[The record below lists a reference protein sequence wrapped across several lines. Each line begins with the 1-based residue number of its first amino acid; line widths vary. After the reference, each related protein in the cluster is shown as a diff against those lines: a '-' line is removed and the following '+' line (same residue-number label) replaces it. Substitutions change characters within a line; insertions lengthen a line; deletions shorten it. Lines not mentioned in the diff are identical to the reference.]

1 MKSLSS
7 LLLVLA
13 LFGAASVAQ
22 AITFR
27 WETPNE
33 TWGANVT
40 GGALIYNA
48 ADDVSYN
55 ADSLVALAKSG
66 TVYEGFTNVF
76 DSTES
81 FSPWN
86 FSQTEQQVTP
96 VVDGGQHTDKGTYF
110 IVLFDAEGKYAIAQ
124 FAASETTDAWRDS
137 SGGGTPSYVTPFSPS
152 FSGTLVPEPSLLALL
167 ALGVAGLALK
177 RRA

>member
-33 TWGANVT
+33 SWGSTVT

-96 VVDGGQHTDKGTYF
+96 VVDGGQHTDVGSYF
-110 IVLFDAEGKYAIAQ
+110 IVLFDADSKYAIAQ
-124 FAASETTDAWRDS
+124 FSATEAANSWEPSPSDMS
-137 SGGGTPSYVTPFSPS
+137 SFTYFNPS

>member
-22 AITFR
+22 AITFN
-27 WETPNE
+27 WKTPNE

-40 GGALIYNA
+40 GGALVYNASESVTYNA
-48 ADDVSYN
+48 A
-55 ADSLVALAKSG
+55 SLVALAKDD
-66 TVYEGFTNVF
+66 TVYTGFTNVVDAEDETAWAF
-76 DSTES
+76 DSTAYNNTAVS
-81 FSPWN
+81 DS
-86 FSQTEQQVTP
+86 
-96 VVDGGQHTDKGTYF
+96 GKHTDSGTYF

-124 FAASETTDAWRDS
+124 FSATEAANSWQS
-137 SGGGTPSYVTPFSPS
+137 SPS
-152 FSGTLVPEPSLLALL
+152 DISSFTYYKPTFTGTLVPEPSLLALL

>member
-13 LFGAASVAQ
+13 FFGAASVTQ
-22 AITFR
+22 AITFN
-27 WETPNE
+27 WKTPNE
-33 TWGANVT
+33 TWGTNVT
-40 GGALIYNA
+40 GGALVYNASNTVEYNA
-48 ADDVSYN
+48 A
-55 ADSLVALAKSG
+55 SLVALAKSG
-66 TVYEGFTNVF
+66 TVYDGFTNVV
-76 DSTES
+76 DTSTES
-81 FSPWN
+81 SDWSFTKQ
-86 FSQTEQQVTP
+86 SQKVTA
-96 VVDGGQHTDKGTYF
+96 VVDDGQHTDKGTYF

-124 FAASETTDAWRDS
+124 FSASETTDAWRDS